1 MLKEKSVIQSVQ
13 TKQVNIETLR
23 GGHFF
28 GYTQ

>member
-23 GGHFF
+23 GHFF